1 MARQKKRAKTS
12 DKWMQSARARM
23 EAKGT
28 VGAFTKYCK
37 RKGYKGVTNKCIEE
51 GLRSPNPRTRK
62 RANFARNARKIA
74 KRRKKG

>member
-1 MARQKKRAKTS
+1 MARKRKKT
-12 DKWMQSARARM
+12 DKWMQSARAEM

-51 GLRSPNPRTRK
+51 ALKSPNPQTRK

-74 KRRKKG
+74 KRRKKR